1 MMDNNLKII
10 ATTVT
15 AENFEIH
22 KENCAIEDLIQV
34 LNVLNCPVSIE
45 VTVLERGKLFDC
57 N

>member
-1 MMDNNLKII
+1 MIENHLKII

-15 AENFEIH
+15 AVNFEIH

-34 LNVLNCPVSIE
+34 LKVLNCPVSIE
-45 VTVLERGKLFDC
+45 VTVMEGKPFDC

>member
-1 MMDNNLKII
+1 MIENNLEII

-15 AENFEIH
+15 GDNFEIH

-45 VTVLERGKLFDC
+45 VKVLGRGKLFDC